1 MKILVVT
8 QNFHP
13 EVAAAPIRLKN
24 MVESLQARGFN
35 VDVLTAMPNYPT
47 GKIFEGYR
55 GKFKMTEP
63 YGNGTLYRYW
73 IYANNSFNK
82 YKRMLGMVSFAATLR
97 FFGMKRKIVR
107 SYDVVI
113 VQTPPL
119 PVAYSAVKMFRRI
132 GKAKIV
138 LNVSDIHP
146 LALVQAGHMKDGTR
160 AYKMFKKMEA
170 YLYRASDAL
179 MGQSE
184 EILEFV
190 NNCREMPSF
199 LYRTLQ
205 RPEKDIEF
213 APKSAGKHNK
223 LVYAGLLSKTQDVLS
238 IIENIDFKAKGLEFH
253 LYGDGNQRE
262 KIEKH
267 CDGVSVF
274 YHGMV
279 PNHVMMQELQKYD
292 ASIVPLASDR
302 TGAVPSKIYNVVY
315 SGMPVLY
322 LGKII
327 GEAAKLITRY
337 KVGYVAAP
345 KDFVTLEQNIDKF
358 CALTEKEYQELV
370 NNCIDLSQNDFSF
383 DKQMERFD
391 DFLHKL

>member
-24 MVESLQARGFN
+24 MVESLQARGFV

-47 GKIFEGYR
+47 GKIFDGYR

-63 YGNGTLYRYW
+63 YGNGILYRYW

-97 FFGMKRKIVR
+97 FFGMKRKIAR

-132 GKAKIV
+132 AKAKIV

-160 AYKMFKKMEA
+160 YYKMFKNMEQ
-170 YLYRASDAL
+170 YLYNASDAL

-205 RPEKDIEF
+205 RP
-213 APKSAGKHNK
+213 
-223 LVYAGLLSKTQDVLS
+223 
-238 IIENIDFKAKGLEFH
+238 
-253 LYGDGNQRE
+253 
-262 KIEKH
+262 
-267 CDGVSVF
+267 
-274 YHGMV
+274 
-279 PNHVMMQELQKYD
+279 
-292 ASIVPLASDR
+292 
-302 TGAVPSKIYNVVY
+302 
-315 SGMPVLY
+315 
-322 LGKII
+322 
-327 GEAAKLITRY
+327 
-337 KVGYVAAP
+337 
-345 KDFVTLEQNIDKF
+345 
-358 CALTEKEYQELV
+358 
-370 NNCIDLSQNDFSF
+370 
-383 DKQMERFD
+383 
-391 DFLHKL
+391 